1 MSTVNARRRGFSHL
15 FFRKLRKSR
24 PANPGLGSRSQAKAR
39 VTGPTIS
46 EDPARG
52 ARGDGPESDGAVGES
67 RDRTSA
73 TVSGD
78 GENSLVDLARIGW
91 LATVVACLIAVVIL
105 ALQGYYG
112 YAGVTL
118 AVAISAGINL
128 F

>member
-1 MSTVNARRRGFSHL
+1 
-15 FFRKLRKSR
+15 
-24 PANPGLGSRSQAKAR
+24 
-39 VTGPTIS
+39 VTGPAIS

-52 ARGDGPESDGAVGES
+52 ADGDGRESVGAVGES
-67 RDRTSA
+67 REPTSA